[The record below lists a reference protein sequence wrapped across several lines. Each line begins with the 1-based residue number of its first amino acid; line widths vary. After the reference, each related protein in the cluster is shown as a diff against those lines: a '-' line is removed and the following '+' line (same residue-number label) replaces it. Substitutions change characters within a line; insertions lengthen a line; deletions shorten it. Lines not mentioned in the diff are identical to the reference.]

1 MRHIIKNGR
10 IIDPSQNLD
19 KITNIYLSRGRVV
32 AIGDDLPEGFTPDQE
47 IDATDKWILPGLVDL
62 QARLGEPGSKFAGS
76 IKSETKAAVAGGI
89 TSICCPPD
97 TSPVNDS
104 QAVTELIQR
113 RGRQAATA
121 FVMPIGA
128 LTQGL
133 EGELLSNSYSLKEAG
148 CIALSQ
154 ANQPIQNALTL
165 KNALE
170 YNVTIGLPIILR
182 CEDKQLKNKGV
193 AHSGPVSSR
202 LGLPEITPAAETT
215 ALARDLVLVEE
226 SGVKAHF
233 SQISC
238 ARSVELIAYAKKRG
252 LPVTCD
258 VAIHQLLLSEMDILG
273 FNSLFNVSPPLR
285 SLQDQKA
292 LIAGVNSG
300 VIDAIVSDH
309 TPLERDEKL
318 LPFGESAPGI
328 SGFETLLALILKLV
342 ENKQLDLTTAIRSV
356 TQAPAQI
363 ISCQTGSL
371 VPGSSADICIVDP
384 EAIWTLD
391 TKNMLSE
398 GKNTPFA
405 GWEFVGQVV
414 ETLFQGRPVYRS
426 GQLYDGK
433 DNSN

>member
-1 MRHIIKNGR
+1 VRQIIKNGR

-19 KITNIYLSRGRVV
+19 SVTNLYLARGRIL
-32 AIGDDLPEGFTPDQE
+32 AIGDEPPEGFSADQE
-47 IDATDKWILPGLVDL
+47 IDASNKWILPGLVDL
-62 QARLGEPGSKFAGS
+62 QARLGEPGSHYAGC
-76 IKSETKAAVAGGI
+76 IASETKAAVAGGI

-104 QAVTELIQR
+104 QAVTELLQR
-113 RGRQAATA
+113 RARQAATA

-133 EGELLSNSYSLKEAG
+133 AGERLSNTYSLKQAG

-154 ANQPIQNALTL
+154 ANQPVQNSLTL

-170 YNVTIGLPIILR
+170 YTSTQDITVMLR
-182 CEDKQLKNKGV
+182 CEDQQLKNDGV

-202 LGLPEITPAAETT
+202 LGLPEIPPAAETA

-238 ARSVELIAYAKKRG
+238 ARSVELIAEAKKRG

-258 VAIHQLLLSEMDILG
+258 VAIHQLLLSEMDLLS

-285 SLQDQKA
+285 SMQDKQA
-292 LIAGVNSG
+292 LINGVNMG

-309 TPLERDEKL
+309 TPLEKDDKL
-318 LPFGESAPGI
+318 LPFGQSAPGI
-328 SGFETLLALILKLV
+328 SGFESLLSLLLKLV
-342 ENKQLDLTTAIRSV
+342 QNKEINLMTAIKAV
-356 TQAPAQI
+356 TQNPAEI
-363 ISCQTGSL
+363 IGSSTGSL
-371 VPGSSADICIVDP
+371 QPNCSADLCIIDP
-384 EAIWTLD
+384 EAIWTLQTD
-391 TKNMLSE
+391 SMISE

-405 GWEFVGQVV
+405 GWEFVGQV
-414 ETLFQGRPVYRS
+414 EQTFFQGRPVYRNN
-426 GQLYDGK
+426 QV
-433 DNSN
+433 

>member
-10 IIDPSQNLD
+10 IIDPGQNID
-19 KITNIYLSRGRVV
+19 KVTNLYLSRGRVV
-32 AIGDDLPEGFTPDQE
+32 AIGDDIPEGFTADQE

-62 QARLGEPGSKFAGS
+62 QARLGEPGSFYAGS
-76 IKSETKAAVAGGI
+76 IASETQAAVAGGI

-113 RGRQAATA
+113 RARQAATA

-133 EGELLSNSYSLKEAG
+133 EGERLSNSFSLKQAG

-154 ANQPIQNALTL
+154 ANQPVQNSLTL

-170 YNVTIGLPIILR
+170 YNATIGLPIMLR
-182 CEDKQLKNKGV
+182 CEDAQLKNGGV
-193 AHSGPVSSR
+193 AHSGPVSSL
-202 LGLPEITPAAETT
+202 LGLPEIPPAAETA

-238 ARSVELIAYAKKRG
+238 SRSVELIAEAKKRG

-258 VAIHQLLLSEMDILG
+258 VAIHQLLLSEMDLLG

-285 SLQDQKA
+285 SMRDQQA
-292 LIAGVNSG
+292 LITGVKTG

-309 TPLERDEKL
+309 TPLERDSKL

-328 SGFETLLALILKLV
+328 SGFETLLALLLKLV
-342 ENKQLDLTTAIRSV
+342 ENKQLDLMTAVRCV

-363 ISCQTGSL
+363 IGCQTGSL
-371 VPGSSADICIVDP
+371 VAGSSADIVIVDP
-384 EAIWTLD
+384 NAVWTLE

-405 GWEFVGQVV
+405 GWEFVGQV
-414 ETLFQGRPVYRS
+414 EQTFFQGRPVYRNNA
-426 GQLYDGK
+426 L
-433 DNSN
+433 